1 MSNSLGSSGLNSGS
15 NFASSSSDMDKAD
28 LLLNPWIRF
37 KHGTFNLELKL
48 KADTEA
54 MKAKSR
60 RANDRIFGLVA
71 ITLT

>member
-1 MSNSLGSSGLNSGS
+1 
-15 NFASSSSDMDKAD
+15 MDKAD

-71 ITLT
+71 NNLT